1 MISLIINLKQ
11 KSNILPKPILKWVG
25 GKTQIL
31 DKIISIFPTTINN
44 YHEIFLGSGS
54 VLFGLLHLVS
64 NDVIKIDGY
73 IYAYDVNLDLIN
85 MYKTIQSN
93 PNKLYKEIKKIIN
106 DNIVDRKAT
115 KKEDAMKTK
124 EAYYYWI
131 RKR

>member
-11 KSNILPKPILKWVG
+11 KSNILPKP
-25 GKTQIL
+25 IL

-44 YHEIFLGSGS
+44 YHEIFLGGGS

-64 NDVIKIDGY
+64 NDVIKINGY

-131 RKR
+131 IKQFNTTRKR